1 MSNFAPPEKV
11 ALLLLESAAHP
22 MHLGML
28 EMFRPPPDAPPN
40 MARAVYEQI
49 RGYRDFSP
57 LFAGHPA
64 ATRRGTSRLRWTQDD
79 DVDIDYHVRY
89 VSLPAPGGRKELF
102 AVVDDLHSR
111 LLDRRRPL
119 WECHII
125 DGLEDGRFALYLKI
139 HHAMTDGV
147 SGAKTV
153 QANLSADPQDTQIR
167 VGWTPQPKAE
177 RTPTG
182 ERATPKAKST
192 IGVRRSVALMRSALR
207 DRELIPAMRAPRTIF
222 NTAPGGPRRCAA
234 QSWPNERI
242 RNVARAAGTTVNDV
256 AVAMCA
262 GALRAYLSE
271 RGELP
276 DASLVAMVPVNLRSG
291 EGDERANVIGA
302 AVCTLATDIDDP
314 AKRLDAIHASM
325 QRNVQIIREMPQ
337 QLAIHLAGVI
347 CAPISGGTGLGS
359 RIPPVFNLGITHV
372 RGRTEPLYWGGAHLE
387 GMYPMAPTLRG
398 QALTIGLFS
407 RAEAIDFGIVGSA
420 AAVPDPERIIDH
432 LETALKDLELAVG
445 V

>member
-1 MSNFAPPEKV
+1 MSKFAPPEKV
-11 ALLLLESAAHP
+11 ALLLLESSAHP

-28 EMFRPPPDAPPN
+28 EMFRPSPDAGPN
-40 MARAVYEQI
+40 VAREIYEQI
-49 RGYRDFSP
+49 RCFRDVSP
-57 LFAGHPA
+57 LFSGHPA
-64 ATRRGTSRLRWTQDD
+64 ATRRGTSRLRWVHDD
-79 DVDIDYHVRY
+79 HVDIDYHVRY
-89 VSLPAPGGRKELF
+89 VSLPAPGGRSELF
-102 AVVDDLHSR
+102 TVVNDLHSR

-125 DGLEDGRFALYLKI
+125 DGLDDGRFALYLKM

-153 QANLSADPQDTQIR
+153 QANLSADPEDKQIR
-167 VGWTPQPKAE
+167 VGWTPQP
-177 RTPTG
+177 RTVPAPPS
-182 ERATPKAKST
+182 ERAPKAKSS
-192 IGVRRSVALMRSALR
+192 IGVRRSVALMRAALR
-207 DRELIPAMRAPRTIF
+207 ERELIPAMRAPRTIF

-234 QSWPNERI
+234 QTWPNERI
-242 RNVARAAGTTVNDV
+242 KNVARAAGTTVNDV

-262 GALRAYLSE
+262 GALRGYLSE

-276 DASLVAMVPVNLRSG
+276 DASLVAMVPVNLRS
-291 EGDERANVIGA
+291 EEDDQRANVIGA
-302 AVCTLATDIDDP
+302 AVCNLATDVDDP
-314 AKRLDAIHASM
+314 AKRLAVIHASM

-337 QLAIHLAGVI
+337 QLAIQLAGVI
-347 CAPISGGTGLGS
+347 CAPISSGTGLGA
-359 RIPPVFNLGITHV
+359 RIPPVFTLGITHV
-372 RGRTEPLYWGGAHLE
+372 RGRTEPLYWGGARLE

-407 RAEAIDFGIVGSA
+407 RAEGIDFGIAASA